1 MNFETKLSLP
11 EKKKCRAV
19 LIRGG
24 GLGDFILSLPLL
36 NYIQSSYDEVFVLTK
51 PSYFCLIE
59 SEKKNTEFFELD
71 LGYLSLAT
79 VYEIQISLHFGKMRS
94 GLLNLKDIMSKT
106 FLFYRQSLYF
116 HLISLNLFLMH

>member
-11 EKKKCRAV
+11 EKKKCRAF

-71 LGYLSLAT
+71 LG
-79 VYEIQISLHFGKMRS
+79 ISQFGNRLRNS
-94 GLLNLKDIMSKT
+94 DIFT
-106 FLFYRQSLYF
+106 FWKGEE
-116 HLISLNLFLMH
+116 